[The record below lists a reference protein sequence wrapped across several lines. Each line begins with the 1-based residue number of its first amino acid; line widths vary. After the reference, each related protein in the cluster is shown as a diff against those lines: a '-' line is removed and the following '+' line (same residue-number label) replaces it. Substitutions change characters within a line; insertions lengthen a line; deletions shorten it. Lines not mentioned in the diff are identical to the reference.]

1 MPGDG
6 HWKPGGHHVHC
17 ELFTFA
23 ACPENVPGGHS
34 TGCCDPVGQKCP
46 GGQVSPATTTEP
58 TALALESRVEF
69 AASPAR
75 RAAAGAPATS
85 ARSVLVRLD
94 G

>member
-34 TGCCDPVGQKCP
+34 SHDFWPNAPV
-46 GGQVSPATTTEP
+46 
-58 TALALESRVEF
+58 
-69 AASPAR
+69 
-75 RAAAGAPATS
+75 
-85 ARSVLVRLD
+85 
-94 G
+94 